1 MDRKIRSSNLGAIE
15 GEDGMKKVAFE
26 TIKIDNMGRMRRV

>member
-26 TIKIDNMGRMRRV
+26 TEKLTTWGE